1 MINKK
6 IVIFDLDDTLITS
19 DAKIKIFDSNTNNM
33 VTSLS
38 PTQFNYHITQNHQY
52 FSFDDFDCEKILGR
66 SKILPNSFRSFKRYY
81 KNSVPLSIITA
92 RSNKKIVLDFFK
104 SKNILLKP
112 SLVYAVS
119 NHLSGFTGNID
130 ERKKQAIQTLISK
143 GYNDITFYDDNLD
156 NLKAASEL
164 NSDSVKIKI
173 ILVSHDKKTRKS

>member
-19 DAKIKIFDSNTNNM
+19 DAKIKVFDSTTNSM
-33 VTSLS
+33 VSALS
-38 PTQFNYHITQNHQY
+38 PMQFNYHITHHNQY
-52 FSFDDFDCEKILGR
+52 LSFDDFDCEKILGR
-66 SKILPNSFRSFKRYY
+66 SKILPNSFRSFRRYY
-81 KNSVPLSIITA
+81 KNGVPLSIITA
-92 RSNKKIVLDFFK
+92 RSNRKIILDFFE

-112 SLVYAVS
+112 SLVYTVS

-130 ERKKQAIQTLISK
+130 ERKKQAIQTLINK

-156 NLKAASEL
+156 NLKAAAEL
-164 NSDSVKIKI
+164 NSDTVKIKI